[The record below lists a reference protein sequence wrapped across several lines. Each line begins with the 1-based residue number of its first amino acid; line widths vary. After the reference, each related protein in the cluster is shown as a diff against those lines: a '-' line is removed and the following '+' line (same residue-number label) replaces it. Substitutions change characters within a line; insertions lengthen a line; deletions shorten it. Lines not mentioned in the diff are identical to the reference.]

1 MRRRSGFGWLE
12 LVIGIVL
19 IVLGI
24 WAFAEPDRALTG
36 MAVAFGLAAIGMGI
50 ADIIL
55 FIQTERFIGFGP
67 ILSLIAGILSVMSGI
82 MLLAYPKA
90 GAMAL
95 TLLFPIWFI
104 AHCISR
110 LSHLPHVRLV
120 AGNGIY
126 YLLLAINVVGLVLGF
141 MMFLNPLFTLSAI
154 RYFASVYLILLG
166 VDSVVMAASRM
177 GTRY

>member
-12 LVIGIVL
+12 LVIGIFL

-24 WAFAEPDRALTG
+24 WTFANPYHALSG
-36 MAVAFGLAAIGMGI
+36 MAAAFGLAAIVMGV

-55 FIQTERFIGFGP
+55 FIQVERFIGFGP

-82 MLLAYPKA
+82 MLLAYPRVSA
-90 GAMAL
+90 AAL

-110 LSHLPHVRLV
+110 LFQLPHVRFV
-120 AGNGIY
+120 AGRGVY
-126 YLLLAINVVGLVLGF
+126 SLLLILNLAGLILGLL
-141 MMFLNPLFTLSAI
+141 MLLSPYFTLNVI
-154 RYFASVYLILLG
+154 RSFAGVYLILLG
-166 VDSVVMAASRM
+166 IDSVVMAASRM
-177 GTRY
+177 GTRR

>member
-12 LVIGIVL
+12 LVIGIFM

-24 WAFAEPDRALTG
+24 WTFANPYHALSG
-36 MAVAFGLAAIGMGI
+36 MAVAFGLAAIAMGV

-55 FIQTERFIGFGP
+55 FIQVERFIGFGP
-67 ILSLIAGILSVMSGI
+67 ILSLVAGIMSVMSGI

-90 GAMAL
+90 GAVAL

-104 AHCISR
+104 AHCVSR
-110 LSHLPHVRLV
+110 LFHLSHVRYV

-126 YLLLAINVVGLVLGF
+126 YLLLVINVAGLILGIL
-141 MMFLNPLFTLSAI
+141 MFLSPYFTLNVI
-154 RYFASVYLILLG
+154 RFFAGAYLILLG
-166 VDSVVMAASRM
+166 IDSVVMAASRM
-177 GTRY
+177 GTRR

>member
-1 MRRRSGFGWLE
+1 MKRRSGFGWLE
-12 LVIGIVL
+12 LVIGIFL

-24 WAFAEPDRALTG
+24 WTFANPYHALSG
-36 MAVAFGLAAIGMGI
+36 MAAAFGLAAIVMGV

-55 FIQTERFIGFGP
+55 FIQVERFIGVGP

-104 AHCISR
+104 AHCVSR
-110 LSHLPHVRLV
+110 LFHLPYVRFV
-120 AGNGIY
+120 AGRGVY
-126 YLLLAINVVGLVLGF
+126 YLLMVLNIAGLVLGLL
-141 MMFLNPLFTLSAI
+141 MFLSPYFTLNVI
-154 RYFASVYLILLG
+154 RSFAGVYLVLLG
-166 VDSVVMAASRM
+166 IDSVVMAVSRM
-177 GTRY
+177 GTRR